1 MEKENPVI
9 KNYILSS
16 ERRIIKNDSPTK
28 SKINMAIIENSQCH
42 ELSKQNTVCFF
53 LFL

>member
-16 ERRIIKNDSPTK
+16 ERRIIKNDSPSE
-28 SKINMAIIENSQCH
+28 SKFNTTIIENSQYH
-42 ELSKQNTVCFF
+42 EPSKQNMVCFF